1 MTDLANTAD
10 RAQSKL
16 PDRQSELRVLLDTL
30 MAKTELEDQEE
41 KKVLTRDEEDIG
53 EGSVRGTVCVL
64 SVWLAY
70 RRSAAQYLLC
80 RLDGTIILFAQ
91 FSFNLYGVQVMRR
104 KGNLG
109 ALSGADG
116 SRYMEYDSKPPK
128 KHPLF
133 KARYVKL

>member
-1 MTDLANTAD
+1 
-10 RAQSKL
+10 
-16 PDRQSELRVLLDTL
+16 

-53 EGSVRGTVCVL
+53 EGSVRGTMRVIGEAIFFC
-64 SVWLAY
+64 S
-70 RRSAAQYLLC
+70 AQYYVVDWTGIVFRLLC
-80 RLDGTIILFAQ
+80 F
-91 FSFNLYGVQVMRR
+91 LYVQVVRR

-128 KHPLF
+128 KHPMF
-133 KARYVKL
+133 KPRYVKLYALGLAQDTVDHVVLMLSFKNQFDLYTGSCETWT